1 MPKLKFSL
9 IKDLRDL
16 LDLYAEADSTI
27 VKDRFHDLVCSAAFS
42 DILFDLLDQN
52 NDGHLDHHEITKT
65 IEEKMG
71 TTKDDDFTR
80 FCAIFRDLISS
91 YSGGYDV
98 LTSEMFHK
106 LWNAQSIDAV
116 MFDAMCRKN
125 SQAIKVDDGM
135 MFLIFLTNPL

>member
-98 LTSEMFHK
+98 FTRLYPSPLPSLYTCRIG
-106 LWNAQSIDAV
+106 LNAQHYY
-116 MFDAMCRKN
+116 
-125 SQAIKVDDGM
+125 DG
-135 MFLIFLTNPL
+135 FCITIS